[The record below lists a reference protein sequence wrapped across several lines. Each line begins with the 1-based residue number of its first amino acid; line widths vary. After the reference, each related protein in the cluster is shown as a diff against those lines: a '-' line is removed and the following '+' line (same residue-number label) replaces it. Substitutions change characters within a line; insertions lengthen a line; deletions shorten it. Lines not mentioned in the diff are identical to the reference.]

1 MQAFAERPILP
12 RRALVLALAL
22 VSANTGCHK
31 WHNLKERASGVSKF
45 FNTSYDDPLADEKM
59 ARAEQHFSQQQYA
72 DAQTLFKELA
82 DNTRN
87 KAELA
92 ERARF
97 MQAEC
102 RRLRGHYPEAVDT
115 YNRLLNDFPTGANRK
130 EACGRMFEIADY
142 WLDDFRDEMRARAN
156 EKGVLRWRPG
166 WPNFID
172 RTKPRTDQEGEAL
185 RALEHVHTHD
195 VMGPVADKALF
206 WCGYVNY
213 VRGNF
218 NEADHF
224 FSQMI
229 EVHKDSPLRPQAVAY
244 AIQAKNNATGGAVYD
259 ARKCAEALQLVHTAE
274 ATMPELTQNPEMA
287 EKLTRA
293 KFAIRSQQAEKDFK
307 TAEYYERTGH
317 PGSAVF
323 YYELVRRRYAG
334 TKYSDAATDRKEA
347 LLADMRSGKTPANKA
362 DPISI
367 MQAKWS
373 QTFGKKPTGDDTTP
387 ESGGVVP
394 AGGVPS
400 ANGASLDP
408 TYRR

>member
-1 MQAFAERPILP
+1 MGQPAESPMPP
-12 RRALVLALAL
+12 RRAIALAAL
-22 VSANTGCHK
+22 VFACANTGCYK
-31 WHNLKERASGVSKF
+31 WHQLKERTGNMSRF
-45 FNTSYDDPLADEKM
+45 FSTSYDDPLATEKV
-59 ARAEQHFSQQQYA
+59 ARADRLFAEQQHA
-72 DAQTLFKELA
+72 KAQDVFKELA
-82 DNTRN
+82 DNTAN
-87 KAELA
+87 NAHLA
-92 ERARF
+92 EHARF

-115 YNRLLNDFPTGANRK
+115 YNRLLNDFPTGAHRK
-130 EACGRMFEIADY
+130 EACGRMFEIADF
-142 WLDDFRDEMRARAN
+142 WLDDFRDELRARAN

-195 VMGPVADKALF
+195 VMGPAADKALF

-229 EVHKDSPLRPQAVAY
+229 ELHKDSPLRPQAVAY

-274 ATMPELTQNPEMA
+274 ATIPELTQDPVMA
-287 EKLTRA
+287 EKLTKA

-334 TKYSDAATDRKEA
+334 TKYSDAATDRKDK
-347 LLADMRSGKTPANKA
+347 LLAEMKSGKAPANRA
-362 DPISI
+362 DPLSI
-367 MQAKWS
+367 MQAKWTE
-373 QTFGKKPTGDDTTP
+373 TFGKKPAAEDAP
-387 ESGGVVP
+387 GGEVVP
-394 AGGVPS
+394 AGGVP
-400 ANGASLDP
+400 NPGASLDA